1 MKRRG
6 EWLAAAAG
14 PGAAALT
21 ASDSGARG
29 RGSVLSTASANHA
42 CYWAGFG
49 GKAGTPKL
57 FPVLHPPCSCSVSLD
72 VTCRRF
78 FKT

>member
-6 EWLAAAAG
+6 EWLAATVG
-14 PGAAALT
+14 LGAAALT

-29 RGSVLSTASANHA
+29 RGSELTTASANHA

-49 GKAGTPKL
+49 VRAGTPKL
-57 FPVLHPPCSCSVSLD
+57 FPVLQPP
-72 VTCRRF
+72 TAATF
-78 FKT
+78 H